1 MEVNETMLLFDGP
14 YTLSRK
20 EDPGSSPAYACSW
33 QVKIIDFSSGD
44 SSHPYIRRYA
54 VLAVRK
60 SGGIFKA
67 SCAESLGK
75 RICSDFDIN
84 VDDLM
89 WIEAFPDIPDRL
101 FVAVFDPRYQDAEI
115 TYTITWRSILENEQN
130 AISPYI

>member
-1 MEVNETMLLFDGP
+1 MLLFDGT

-20 EDPGSSPAYACSW
+20 EDPGSSPAYACAW

-44 SSHPYIRRYA
+44 PSHPHIRRYA
-54 VLAVRK
+54 VLAVRN

-89 WIEAFPDIPDRL
+89 WIEAFPDLPDQL
-101 FVAVFDPRYQDAEI
+101 FVAVFDPYYRDTDI
-115 TYTITWRSILENEQN
+115 TYTITWRPILENEQN
-130 AISPYI
+130 AISEYI